1 MILMTFNS
9 LRHYTKILTIDF
21 FVGGNYQITE
31 KLLTKPTLTSA
42 ELFWGRV
49 LSSNDFYL
57 SGSISKY
64 FTCMNR
70 ISPVGFILNS

>member
-21 FVGGNYQITE
+21 VGGGNYQITE